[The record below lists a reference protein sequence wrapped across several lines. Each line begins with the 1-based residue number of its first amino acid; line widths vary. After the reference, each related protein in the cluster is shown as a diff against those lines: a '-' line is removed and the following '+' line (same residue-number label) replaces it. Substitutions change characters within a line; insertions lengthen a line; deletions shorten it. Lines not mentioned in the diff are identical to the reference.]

1 MGKGKHN
8 PNDDPCNKAIIIG
21 FFVLDYFV
29 FHLDAMTFI
38 LRLLIETIAKM
49 AFWR

>member
-1 MGKGKHN
+1 MTN
-8 PNDDPCNKAIIIG
+8 IIAIWLGIFIIG
-21 FFVLDYFV
+21 FFVLDHFV
-29 FHLDAMTFI
+29 FHLDTMTLI

>member
-1 MGKGKHN
+1 MTN
-8 PNDDPCNKAIIIG
+8 IIAIWLGIFVLG
-21 FFVLDYFV
+21 FFVLDHFV

-38 LRLLIETIAKM
+38 LRLLIETIAKI

>member
-1 MGKGKHN
+1 MTN
-8 PNDDPCNKAIIIG
+8 IIAIWLGIFIIG